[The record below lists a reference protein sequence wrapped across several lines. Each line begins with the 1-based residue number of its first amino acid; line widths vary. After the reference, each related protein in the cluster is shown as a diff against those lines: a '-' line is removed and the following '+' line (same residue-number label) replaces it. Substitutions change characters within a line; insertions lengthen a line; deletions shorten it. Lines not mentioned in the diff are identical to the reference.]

1 MYITIATGHLTS
13 DATTR
18 TVKVNGADTLVTDFT
33 VASNEGFGDT
43 QRTQFIRCSIWRDR
57 GAKLQQ
63 YLTKGR
69 SVTVRGAIGTQA
81 WLDKE
86 GKPRSQLTMSNPAVE
101 LNGKRPDVIDDEV
114 PFEPD
119 ETVD

>member
-1 MYITIATGHLTS
+1 MNTFIAMGHLTN

-18 TVKVNGADTLVTDFT
+18 TVKVKGADTLVTDFT
-33 VASNEGFGDT
+33 VAVNEGFGDT
-43 QRTQFIRCSIWRDR
+43 QRTEYIRCSIWRDR

-69 SVTVRGAIGTQA
+69 SVTVRGAISAQA
-81 WLDKE
+81 WIDKD
-86 GKPRSQLTMSNPAVE
+86 GNARAQLTLANPAIE
-101 LNGKRPDVIDDEV
+101 LNGKRQEAEGEI

-119 ETVD
+119 ETVQ